1 MLEGKTV
8 LIVDFLSRIGEKL
21 AYAFSE
27 TGSKVILVVLD
38 KKKGFQSP
46 LTKRNNVE
54 TVALETIDWP
64 SMEDLKDKVTAKFP
78 KIDVLIYNAI
88 TKPNGYFSHVDAE
101 EIKDSL
107 DKNIKGALFVSRAFL
122 PMLLKQKG
130 GLFINIVASN
140 STHPSWTNAIK
151 EGVIGLG
158 ECLRSKVRKSNIKIS
173 TIIYNTK
180 ESAPKVAYGNE
191 SSLEN
196 DDSKD
201 LIRGILFTCKQP
213 PQASLDELDLTS
225 VRTSDHSKD
234 SKSLKNKV
242 VVITGASQG
251 LGRVLTCR
259 FVEEGA
265 LVVAAARNEANL
277 SALAERL
284 NVDGE
289 KVFPVRTDIRLW
301 DQVQNLVEKCIKKF
315 GKVDVLINN
324 AAVWTGERIEQV
336 SPEAIE
342 AVVDTS
348 LRGTLWTTR
357 AFLPQLMNQR
367 RGQVINVSA
376 LVGKRGHPRSATYTS
391 VKRAVGEFSRALR
404 EEVRP
409 YGIGITCVYPGSI
422 AKYEGREVEPY
433 KLKTLSGYVQ
443 ITYRDVAEAVLY
455 AASQTFPSNI
465 DGIVI
470 RPVGEKIGSRP
481 NPWLLKFEL
490 YSYLLLRRMK
500 ILSNNYHHI

>member
-27 TGSKVILVVLD
+27 AGSKVILVMPDKEEEFQMSLAQKHNVGKVVL
-38 KKKGFQSP
+38 KT
-46 LTKRNNVE
+46 L
-54 TVALETIDWP
+54 DWA
-64 SMEDLKDKVTAKFP
+64 SMEFIKERVSARFS
-78 KIDVLIYNAI
+78 KIDIIIYN
-88 TKPNGYFSHVDAE
+88 TYSMVDGYFSHVDAE

-107 DKNIKGALFVSRAFL
+107 DKTIKGALFVSRAFL
-122 PMLLKQKG
+122 PTFLKQKG

-140 STHPSWTNAIK
+140 SPYPSWTNAIK
-151 EGVIGLG
+151 EGMIGLG
-158 ECLRSKVRKSNIKIS
+158 ECLRSEVRKSNIRIN
-173 TIIYNTK
+173 TIVYNKK
-180 ESAPKVAYGNE
+180 ESAPEVAYGAE
-191 SSLEN
+191 SSPEGDVFGN
-196 DDSKD
+196 
-201 LIRGILFTCKQP
+201 LIRGILFACSQP

-225 VRTSDHSKD
+225 LRTSDHSRAT
-234 SKSLKNKV
+234 KSFKSKV

-277 SALAERL
+277 KALAERL
-284 NVDGE
+284 NVHGE
-289 KVFPVRTDIRLW
+289 RVFPVGTDIRLW
-301 DQVQNLVEKCIKKF
+301 DQVQNLAEKCIEKF

-324 AAVWTGERIEQV
+324 AAVWTGERMEQV

-357 AFLPQLMNQR
+357 AFLPHLMNQR
-367 RGQVINVSA
+367 SGQVINISA
-376 LVGKRGHPRSATYTS
+376 LVGRRGHTRSATYTS
-391 VKRAVGEFSRALR
+391 VKRAIGEFSRALR

-409 YGIGITCVYPGSI
+409 YGIGVTCVYPGSI

-433 KLKTLSGYVQ
+433 KLKTLSGYIQ
-443 ITYRDVAEAVLY
+443 ITYHDVAEAVMF
-455 AASQTFPSNI
+455 AAQQPFSESVEEL
-465 DGIVI
+465 VI
-470 RPVGEKIGSRP
+470 RPVAERIGPRP
-481 NPWLLKFEL
+481 PQLLSKLEL
-490 YSYLLLRRMK
+490 YSYLLASKCK
-500 ILSNNYHHI
+500 II